1 MAEVFSLIVEVNDA
15 NDACLEGF
23 RGLKHRKPLFE
34 ELLVEGF
41 EAILMLLSSSFTCG
55 KILVQSHMLGGTFQQ
70 TLLERAAGSGPSQ
83 VLACELSIMEEVTGI
98 TVPAK
103 SANLAFAWASR
114 PCPQSDLASLG
125 LASAA
130 LLPLRFVVLDGLT
143 DAANVGTI
151 VRVAAAFGAT
161 AILLSTDCCD
171 ALSPRAVRVS
181 LGHVFHIPL
190 LQGNLVAMLD
200 ELKQA
205 KVMTMAAIVQDA
217 KFLDEVPILPQRWAL
232 VLGSEHYGVSA
243 AVRAVC
249 DLPLK
254 VRMADGVDSLNV
266 GT

>member
-1 MAEVFSLIVEVNDA
+1 MQ
-15 NDACLEGF
+15 
-23 RGLKHRKPLFE
+23 R
-34 ELLVEGF
+34 
-41 EAILMLLSSSFTCG
+41 
-55 KILVQSHMLGGTFQQ
+55 
-70 TLLERAAGSGPSQ
+70 ER
-83 VLACELSIMEEVTGI
+83 
-98 TVPAK
+98 
-103 SANLAFAWASR
+103 
-114 PCPQSDLASLG
+114 LAS
-125 LASAA
+125 
-130 LLPLRFVVLDGLT
+130 
-143 DAANVGTI
+143 
-151 VRVAAAFGAT
+151 
-161 AILLSTDCCD
+161 ILLSTDCCD

-266 GT
+266 VTSAGVLIHGCVEREHSDSDFMLHKPGEKRRQMANLFHLSRICILSLLQGTCLASLSNVQDDQSVAAKLAARYAAAASLAQRHNDMEDGDSNADSFT

>member
-1 MAEVFSLIVEVNDA
+1 VALSDYGS
-15 NDACLEGF
+15 GF
-23 RGLKHRKPLFE
+23 RLFHAKGEVGVCSGLA
-34 ELLVEGF
+34 GT
-41 EAILMLLSSSFTCG
+41 TC
-55 KILVQSHMLGGTFQQ
+55 
-70 TLLERAAGSGPSQ
+70 A
-83 VLACELSIMEEVTGI
+83 EEVTGI

-151 VRVAAAFGAT
+151 VTLSCNNGTFGQDWPSGLTFHDLQLQEEQARRVAAAFGAT